1 MVESSLLLFYLHC
14 CCVVHATIKEKAH
27 GKINVGHIFTPPR
40 NNFHLVFFWFFILRE
55 EGR

>member
-1 MVESSLLLFYLHC
+1 MVERSLLLFYLHC
-14 CCVVHATIKEKAH
+14 CCAVHATIKEKVD
-27 GKINVGHIFTPPR
+27 GKINVGHIFTPPK